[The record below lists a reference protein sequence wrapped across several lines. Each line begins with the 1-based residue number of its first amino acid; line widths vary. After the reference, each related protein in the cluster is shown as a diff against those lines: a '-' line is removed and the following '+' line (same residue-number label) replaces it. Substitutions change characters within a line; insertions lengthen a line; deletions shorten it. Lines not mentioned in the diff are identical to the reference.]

1 MVAATIAHATHQA
14 NLNACGATLGAI
26 SPKSGAAMTTIAAT
40 SAASDNLL
48 SMLLSQL
55 GSAASAP
62 STSKSSSGGSA
73 TNASADA
80 GATTID
86 LSDAAKT
93 LLQQAGANQA
103 DAVNVPASFDDM
115 VQQKTDAFASSLSQ
129 ALTAMNIPQ
138 DQPLHLTID
147 SSGTI
152 HADGPY
158 KDKIEKMFRDNPE
171 LAKQAKEVAT
181 LNALRATT
189 EALRLYNKELRTATT
204 KEQRDAA
211 SDRYTMRAMT
221 IQTLSGNLT
230 LAGGQVTSAAM
241 DYANALSPTD
251 TAQAA

>member
-1 MVAATIAHATHQA
+1 
-14 NLNACGATLGAI
+14 L
-26 SPKSGAAMTTIAAT
+26 TTIATTGA
-40 SAASDNLL
+40 SSDNLL
-48 SMLLSQL
+48 SKLLSQL
-55 GSAASAP
+55 GSASSP
-62 STSKSSSGGSA
+62 SSSTNSTSGGSA
-73 TNASADA
+73 VSTSADA

-93 LLQQAGANQA
+93 LLQQASANQA
-103 DAVNVPASFDDM
+103 NVPDVPASFDEM

-129 ALTAMNIPQ
+129 ALSAMGIPQ
-138 DQPLHLTID
+138 DQPLNLTID

-189 EALRLYNKELRTATT
+189 EALRLYNKEMRTATT

-211 SDRYTMRAMT
+211 SDRYTARAMT
-221 IQTLSGNLT
+221 IQSLSGNLT
-230 LAGGQVTSAAM
+230 LAGGHVTSAAM
-241 DYANALSPTD
+241 DYAD
-251 TAQAA
+251 TLAQSEAAQAA